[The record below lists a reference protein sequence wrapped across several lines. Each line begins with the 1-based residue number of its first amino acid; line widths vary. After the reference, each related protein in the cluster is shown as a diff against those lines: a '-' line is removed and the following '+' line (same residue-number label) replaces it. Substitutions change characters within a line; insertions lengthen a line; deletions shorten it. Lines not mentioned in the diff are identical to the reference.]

1 MDILTGLLAIVSIIT
16 SFITTLFLLKEKIE
30 NSRPYLQVTFELIR
44 DNLACIVL
52 RNVGTTP
59 LTIKKFE
66 LDNEFVAQLPIN
78 EQNNLN
84 KNKITNMNIFPNK
97 KWILCLGVIIPDILE
112 NYNKKDLKVVYTYTK
127 LNKNKTYTETSEID
141 FQQYSKFL
149 VYISEIDELKSVNK
163 EIQRDIKDINSEIKK
178 IAPVIIKYHNI
189 EDKNIK
195 NIIAG
200 YKENN

>member
-1 MDILTGLLAIVSIIT
+1 
-16 SFITTLFLLKEKIE
+16 
-30 NSRPYLQVTFELIR
+30 
-44 DNLACIVL
+44 
-52 RNVGTTP
+52 
-59 LTIKKFE
+59 
-66 LDNEFVAQLPIN
+66 
-78 EQNNLN
+78 
-84 KNKITNMNIFPNK
+84 MNIFPNK

-149 VYISEIDELKSVNK
+149 VYISEIDELKRVN
-163 EIQRDIKDINSEIKK
+163 KDINSEIKK

-195 NIIAG
+195 NIIAR
-200 YKENN
+200 YKKNN

>member
-1 MDILTGLLAIVSIIT
+1 
-16 SFITTLFLLKEKIE
+16 
-30 NSRPYLQVTFELIR
+30 
-44 DNLACIVL
+44 
-52 RNVGTTP
+52 
-59 LTIKKFE
+59 
-66 LDNEFVAQLPIN
+66 
-78 EQNNLN
+78 
-84 KNKITNMNIFPNK
+84 MNIFPNK

-200 YKENN
+200 YKKNNY